1 MMTREALLQHWNS
14 AWTGGLWAAPWS
26 KVLDDLTPQQ
36 AAWQPTSSKSEKKHS
51 IWQIV
56 NHMIF
61 WREHD
66 LRSFAGDK
74 PTAEEKKRRNFE
86 PTPDPKSANW
96 ELTKSHFAQTQDRI
110 REAIADP
117 ANPLDRLQYHI
128 FHDSYHVG
136 QIMLL
141 RGLLG
146 LKPIE

>member
-1 MMTREALLQHWNS
+1 MQREDLLSHWDK
-14 AWTGGLWAAPWS
+14 AWTQGLWAAPWS
-26 KVLDDLTPQQ
+26 KVLEGLTPQQ
-36 AAWQPTSSKSEKKHS
+36 AAWSPAPNRHS

-66 LRSFAGDK
+66 LRTFAGDK
-74 PTAEEKKRRNFE
+74 PSADENQRRNFE
-86 PTPDPKSANW
+86 PNPAPTSENW
-96 ELTKSHFAQTQDRI
+96 ETTKTHFAKTQTGIHD
-110 REAIADP
+110 AIADSK
-117 ANPLDRLQYHI
+117 NPIDRLQYHL

-141 RGLLG
+141 RALQD